1 MTAQMRIP
9 DCSVSVSADSVVHM
23 GRNFPTVVTLAVA
36 AVASLAGLLLG
47 GPRTGYL
54 PGIVISTIIVM
65 AITWRYNPSQF
76 ARWSAAMLLAAYHI
90 GATVTVG
97 SDVLSHVSV
106 GSSLLRY
113 DRGLH
118 VFGAAMVILLV
129 AEGGN
134 RPLRLGYWS
143 IFGLGLAAG
152 FAVESLE
159 VLAALVTPRVFS
171 YDFYDSLL
179 DVGANIVGAISAI
192 TALVWIHR
200 IPVTGRHSPAT

>member
-1 MTAQMRIP
+1 
-9 DCSVSVSADSVVHM
+9 M
-23 GRNFPTVVTLAVA
+23 GRSIPTVVTLAVA
-36 AVASLAGLLLG
+36 AVASLAAVVLG
-47 GPRTGYL
+47 GPRMGYL

-90 GATVTVG
+90 GATVIVG

-106 GSSLLRY
+106 GGSVFRY

-118 VFGAAMVILLV
+118 VFGASIVVLLV
-129 AEGGN
+129 AESGN
-134 RPLRLGYWS
+134 RPVRLGYWS
-143 IFGLGLAAG
+143 IFGLGLIAG
-152 FAVESLE
+152 FAVEGLE

-171 YDFYDSLL
+171 YDLYDSSL
-179 DVGANIVGAISAI
+179 DVGANIVGAVTAI

-200 IPVTGRHSPAT
+200 IPAVGRHSPAT